1 MDDAYNREAGAL
13 GFCTRALSKPHCVP
27 MGKALPLALPQLPPC
42 TGGIA
47 KCAPFLQQFQL
58 FWGTC
63 CRSTEHRSS
72 REQRLGPMGARAR
85 LGARCKTRRTSQWGH
100 GDAPRHWASPS
111 DLAHHSNGLG
121 PLARMGPLAMKPQL
135 TARHPWRCLA
145 QPWHRLEEQQALR
158 RLRASQLCGDPCWP
172 QQPT

>member
-1 MDDAYNREAGAL
+1 
-13 GFCTRALSKPHCVP
+13 

-58 FWGTC
+58 FWGMC
-63 CRSTEHRSS
+63 CRSAEHRSS
-72 REQRLGPMGARAR
+72 REQWLGRWETQPDWEPGAKPGEP
-85 LGARCKTRRTSQWGH
+85 LSGDM
-100 GDAPRHWASPS
+100 GDAPRRWASPS

-121 PLARMGPLAMKPQL
+121 PLVRMGPLAMKPQL

-145 QPWHRLEEQQALR
+145 QPWHPLEEQQALR